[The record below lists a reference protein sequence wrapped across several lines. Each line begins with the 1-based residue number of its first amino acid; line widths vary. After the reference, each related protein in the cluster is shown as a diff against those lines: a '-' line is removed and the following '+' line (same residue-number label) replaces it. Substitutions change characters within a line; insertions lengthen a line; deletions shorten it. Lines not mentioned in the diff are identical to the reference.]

1 METPKI
7 TKVELELDA
16 VSGELRVMHDLLN
29 IFANNWFE
37 ETHKTDMIKRERTSE
52 LVSQIWS
59 EAPMYSSMLTALF
72 ASLTG
77 LEKEVDAVLE
87 SEIARVSNGC

>member
-16 VSGELRVMHDLLN
+16 VSGELRTMHDLLN
-29 IFANNWFE
+29 IFANWFE
-37 ETHKTDMIKRERTSE
+37 ETHKADMIDRERDE
-52 LVSQIWS
+52 RLVSQLWS
-59 EAPMYSSMLTALF
+59 ESPMYNSLITALF

-87 SEIARVSNGC
+87 AEVSA

>member
-1 METPKI
+1 MKTPKI

-29 IFANNWFE
+29 IFANWFE
-37 ETHKTDMIKRERTSE
+37 ETHKTDMLNRERTSE
-52 LVSQIWS
+52 LVSQIWN
-59 EAPMYSSMLTALF
+59 EAPMYNSLITYLF

-77 LEKEVDAVLE
+77 LENEVDAVLE
-87 SEIARVSNGC
+87 AEIARVSNGC

>member
-16 VSGELRVMHDLLN
+16 VSGELRVIHDLLN
-29 IFANNWFE
+29 IFANWFE
-37 ETHKTDMIKRERTSE
+37 ETHKTE
-52 LVSQIWS
+52 LVSQIWN

-77 LEKEVDAVLE
+77 LEKEVDEVLNYQ
-87 SEIARVSNGC
+87 IAEQEVNA

>member
-29 IFANNWFE
+29 IFANWFE
-37 ETHKTDMIKRERTSE
+37 ETHKTDDLIRPRNERD
-52 LVSQIWS
+52 VSRLWD
-59 EAPMYSSMLTALF
+59 EAPMYDSILCTLF
-72 ASLTG
+72 GSISG
-77 LEKEVDAVLE
+77 LEKEVNAIIDE
-87 SEIARVSNGC
+87 SNKEISHV

>member
-16 VSGELRVMHDLLN
+16 VSGELRTMHDLLN
-29 IFANNWFE
+29 IFANWFD
-37 ETHKTDMIKRERTSE
+37 ETHKADMIDRERDE
-52 LVSQIWS
+52 RLVSQLWN
-59 EAPMYSSMLTALF
+59 EAPMYSSLITALY

-77 LEKEVDAVLE
+77 LEKEVDAVLNA
-87 SEIARVSNGC
+87 EIMQGVSA

>member
-16 VSGELRVMHDLLN
+16 VSGELRTMHDLLN
-29 IFANNWFE
+29 IFANWFE
-37 ETHKTDMIKRERTSE
+37 ETHKTDMLNRERTE
-52 LVSQIWS
+52 RLVSQLWN
-59 EAPMYSSMLTALF
+59 EAPMYSSLITALF

-77 LEKEVDAVLE
+77 LEKEVDAVLNA
-87 SEIARVSNGC
+87 EIMQGVSA

>member
-29 IFANNWFE
+29 IFANWFD
-37 ETHKTDMIKRERTSE
+37 ETHKADMIDRERDE
-52 LVSQIWS
+52 RLVSQLWRES
-59 EAPMYSSMLTALF
+59 PMYSSLITALF

-87 SEIARVSNGC
+87 AEVSA

>member
-29 IFANNWFE
+29 IFANWFD

-52 LVSQIWS
+52 LVS
-59 EAPMYSSMLTALF
+59 PD
-72 ASLTG
+72 
-77 LEKEVDAVLE
+77 LERSPDVQLYADGSVR
-87 SEIARVSNGC
+87 IPYRVGKGS

>member
-1 METPKI
+1 METAKI

-29 IFANNWFE
+29 IFANWFD
-37 ETHKTDMIKRERTSE
+37 ETHKTDELDRQRTDD
-52 LVSQIWS
+52 LVSQLWRES
-59 EAPMYSSMLTALF
+59 PMYSSLLTALF

-77 LEKEVDAVLE
+77 LEKEVDEVIEAEINKE
-87 SEIARVSNGC
+87 SAA

>member
-16 VSGELRVMHDLLN
+16 VSGELRVMNDLLN
-29 IFANNWFE
+29 IFANWFD
-37 ETHKTDMIKRERTSE
+37 ETHKTDMIDRERDE
-52 LVSQIWS
+52 RLVSKLWS

-87 SEIARVSNGC
+87 LEIARVSNGC

>member
-1 METPKI
+1 MQSPKI

-16 VSGELRVMHDLLN
+16 VSGELRIMHDLLN
-29 IFANNWFE
+29 IFANWFE
-37 ETHKTDMIKRERTSE
+37 ETHKTDIIDRERTE
-52 LVSQIWS
+52 QLVGQLWR
-59 EAPMYSSMLTALF
+59 EAPMYSSLITALF

-87 SEIARVSNGC
+87 AEINKESAA

>member
-16 VSGELRVMHDLLN
+16 VSVELRVMHDLLN
-29 IFANNWFE
+29 IFANWFE
-37 ETHKTDMIKRERTSE
+37 ETHKANMIDRERDE
-52 LVSQIWS
+52 RLVSQLWS

-77 LEKEVDAVLE
+77 LEKEVDEVLNYQ
-87 SEIARVSNGC
+87 IAEQEVNA

>member
-7 TKVELELDA
+7 TKVALELDA
-16 VSGELRVMHDLLN
+16 VSGELRVMHDILN
-29 IFANNWFE
+29 IFANWFE
-37 ETHKTDMIKRERTSE
+37 ETHKTDMIDRESTSE
-52 LVSQIWS
+52 LVSQVWN

>member
-16 VSGELRVMHDLLN
+16 VSGELRTMHDLLN
-29 IFANNWFE
+29 IFANWFD
-37 ETHKTDMIKRERTSE
+37 ETHKADMIDRERDE
-52 LVSQIWS
+52 RLVSQLWS
-59 EAPMYSSMLTALF
+59 EAPMYSSLITALF

-77 LEKEVDAVLE
+77 LEKEVDGVLNYQ
-87 SEIARVSNGC
+87 IAEQEVSA

>member
-16 VSGELRVMHDLLN
+16 VSGELRTMHDLLN
-29 IFANNWFE
+29 IFANWFE
-37 ETHKTDMIKRERTSE
+37 ETHKADMIDRERDE
-52 LVSQIWS
+52 RLVSQLWS
-59 EAPMYSSMLTALF
+59 EAPMYSSLITALF

-87 SEIARVSNGC
+87 AEVSA

>member
-16 VSGELRVMHDLLN
+16 VSDELRTMHDLLN
-29 IFANNWFE
+29 IFANWFE
-37 ETHKTDMIKRERTSE
+37 ETHKTDMLNRERTE
-52 LVSQIWS
+52 RLVSQLWN
-59 EAPMYSSMLTALF
+59 EAPMYNSLITALF

-87 SEIARVSNGC
+87 AEVSA